1 MCQFSVNSC
10 SGIVF
15 TGKRIT
21 AVNKDDK
28 QSKKTDK
35 SGAKNR
41 RYGYDNGRYAF

>member
-1 MCQFSVNSC
+1 MCQLSTNSS

-41 RYGYDNGRYAF
+41 RYGYDNG